1 MRAGFGIRLTKS
13 LYFAKVTVMFEEIT
27 KIVGREGTTSIV
39 LVGVHGDEK
48 CGVEAL
54 EKILPNL
61 EIERGTVL
69 FGYGNPRAIETN
81 KRYTE
86 TNLNRMFNDDEL
98 LTAKEKGSYEYRRAQ
113 FLKTYLDKTEA
124 LLDIH
129 ASSIPNTR
137 AVAICEANAKE
148 IVKFFPINLVVS
160 GFDKVEPGGTDYY
173 MNSIGKVGICL
184 ECGYMK
190 DPQSAKIA
198 EESIFA
204 FLKARGHMT
213 NNLSP
218 QKQTYVQMFKKYFAK
233 TDKFTLSKSFENFE
247 ALEENQLIGID
258 GQEEVK
264 TSNRSLILF
273 AHNGTKVGDEVFL
286 LGEEKESLV

>member
-1 MRAGFGIRLTKS
+1 MIKVPDKIIRIKGKKKG
-13 LYFAKVTVMFEEIT
+13 A
-27 KIVGREGTTSIV
+27 TSFV

-61 EIERGTVL
+61 KIECGTVL
-69 FGYGNPRAIETN
+69 FGYGNPRAIEAN

-86 TNLNRMFNDDEL
+86 ANLNRMFNCDEQ
-98 LTAKEKGSYEYRRAQ
+98 LTMSEKESYEYGRAQ
-113 FLKTYLDKTEA
+113 FLKNYLNKSEA

-129 ASSIPNTR
+129 ASSIPNSR
-137 AVAICEANAKE
+137 AFAICEANAKE
-148 IVKFFPINLVVS
+148 IIKFFPIDLVVS

-173 MNSIGKVGICL
+173 MNSIGRVGICL
-184 ECGYMK
+184 ECGYIN
-190 DPQSAKIA
+190 DPRSTKIA
-198 EESIFA
+198 EESVFA

-213 NNLSP
+213 NNLVA
-218 QKQTYVQMFKKYFAK
+218 QKQSYVRMFEKYFAK

-247 ALEENQLIGID
+247 VLRENYIIGID
-258 GQEEVK
+258 GQEEVR
-264 TSNRSLILF
+264 TSKRSLILF

-286 LGEEKESLV
+286 LGTEKENLV

>member
-1 MRAGFGIRLTKS
+1 
-13 LYFAKVTVMFEEIT
+13 MFEEIT
-27 KIVGREGTTSIV
+27 KIVGQEEGSTSIV

-48 CGVEAL
+48 CGVDAL

-61 EIERGTVL
+61 EIECGTVL
-69 FGYGNPRAIETN
+69 FGYGNPRAIEVN

-86 TNLNRMFNDDEL
+86 ANLNRMFNRDEQ
-98 LTAKEKGSYEYRRAQ
+98 LTEKEKESYEYQRAR

-129 ASSIPNTR
+129 ASSIPNSR
-137 AVAICEANAKE
+137 AFAICEANTKE
-148 IVKFFPINLVVS
+148 IVKFFPIDLLVS
-160 GFDKVEPGGTDYY
+160 GFDKVEPCGTDYY
-173 MNSIGKVGICL
+173 MNSIGKIGICL

-190 DPQSAKIA
+190 DPQSTKIA

-204 FLKARGHMT
+204 FLKARGHMK
-213 NNLSP
+213 NNLAP
-218 QKQTYVQMFKKYFAK
+218 QKQSYIQMFKKYFAK
-233 TDKFTLSKSFENFE
+233 TDKFTLSKPFENFE
-247 ALEENQLIGID
+247 VLKENQIIGID

-264 TSNRSLILF
+264 TSKRSLILF

-286 LGEEKESLV
+286 LGEEKENLV

>member
-1 MRAGFGIRLTKS
+1 
-13 LYFAKVTVMFEEIT
+13 MFEEIT
-27 KIVGREGTTSIV
+27 QLKGKEQGTTSIV

-48 CGVEAL
+48 CGAEAL
-54 EKILPNL
+54 ENILPTL

-69 FGYGNPRAIETN
+69 FGYGNPRAIEAN
-81 KRYTE
+81 NRFTE
-86 TNLNRMFNDDEL
+86 VNLNRLFKKDDL
-98 LTAKEKGSYEYRRAQ
+98 LSKSDKDSYEYGRAQ
-113 FLKTYLDKTEA
+113 FLKNYLKKADA

-129 ASSIPNTR
+129 ASSIPNSKSF
-137 AVAICEANAKE
+137 VICEANASE
-148 IVKFFPINLVVS
+148 IVRYFPIDLVVS

-190 DPQSAKIA
+190 NPQSVKIA

-204 FLKARGHMT
+204 FLKARGHMK
-213 NNLSP
+213 NNLVP
-218 QKQTYVQMFKKYFAK
+218 QKQAYVQMFKKYFAK
-233 TDKFTLSKSFENFE
+233 TDKFTLSKPFENFE
-247 ALEENQLIGID
+247 VLRENQVIGID

-264 TSNRSLILF
+264 TSKRSLILF

>member
-1 MRAGFGIRLTKS
+1 
-13 LYFAKVTVMFEEIT
+13 MFE
-27 KIVGREGTTSIV
+27 KIIQLNGREKGTISIV

-86 TNLNRMFNDDEL
+86 VNLNRMFNHNEQF
-98 LTAKEKGSYEYRRAQ
+98 TTSEKESYEYGRAQ
-113 FLKTYLDKTEA
+113 FLKNYLNEAEA

-129 ASSIPNTR
+129 ASSIPNSK
-137 AVAICEANAKE
+137 AFAICEANAKE

-190 DPQSAKIA
+190 DPQSIKIA
-198 EESIFA
+198 EESVFA
-204 FLKARGHMT
+204 FLKARGHIK
-213 NNLSP
+213 NNLIP
-218 QKQTYVQMFKKYFAK
+218 QKQAYVRMFKKYFAK
-233 TDKFTLSKSFENFE
+233 TDKFTLSKLFENFE
-247 ALEENQLIGID
+247 VLKENQLIGID

-264 TSNRSLILF
+264 TSKQSLILF
-273 AHNGTKVGDEVFL
+273 AHKGTKVGDEVFL